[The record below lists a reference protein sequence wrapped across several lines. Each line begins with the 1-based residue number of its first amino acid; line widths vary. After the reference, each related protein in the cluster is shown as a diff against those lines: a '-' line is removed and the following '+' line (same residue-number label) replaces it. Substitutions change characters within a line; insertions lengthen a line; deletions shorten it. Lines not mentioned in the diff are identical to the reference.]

1 MFICTFSGK
10 ILRHCQ
16 CLFGEHLS
24 HSAHKKHTSSQQS
37 WRTKSKA
44 RQRNETKST
53 VCVCVFVCN
62 KQHNTKWSDRITI
75 NELQWCNKSARQSFL
90 CCDGFV
96 QANVRNCCTL
106 FLNFKSALCKLI
118 CRSFLW
124 VRVFCV
130 HFIFGI
136 AVNRFSIPLQSSQFR
151 ILHVA
156 RVILEHIMYSRFFFF
171 LLERNVPFVECFHI
185 QITSVRQIFLDNRKT
200 NPEFQS
206 TDCKQIIYSFS

>member
-1 MFICTFSGK
+1 MHYSICSLKCSFARFLAKFFVIVSTCSES
-10 ILRHCQ
+10 ICRIPR
-16 CLFGEHLS
+16 
-24 HSAHKKHTSSQQS
+24 HKKHTSSQQS

-44 RQRNETKST
+44 RQRNKKHG
-53 VCVCVFVCN
+53 VCVFVCN

-90 CCDGFV
+90 CYDGFV

-130 HFIFGI
+130 RFIFGI
-136 AVNRFSIPLQSSQFR
+136 AINRFSIPLQSSQFR

-156 RVILEHIMYSRFFFF
+156 RVILEKVIYSRIFF
-171 LLERNVPFVECFHI
+171 LLER
-185 QITSVRQIFLDNRKT
+185 TVRRML
-200 NPEFQS
+200 S
-206 TDCKQIIYSFS
+206 YSNHFS